1 MIKTTGF
8 LLVFSCFVCL
18 HGLGQSFMQS
28 AGVTI
33 SVMHTNGTV
42 DNGNQSLTFA
52 FSNVTYFPKLS
63 FAETENTSLSIG
75 APVSIGIGRSSNLSA
90 DGSSGLYWGFD
101 APMVLD
107 FNIGAKSTRENED
120 KFGGYFG
127 GGFGYSHSSW
137 SFDGYSDFKAN
148 SYGPIIRGG
157 VRFGFP
163 SANLGM
169 TIGLSYKIGLE
180 TEKFR
185 TFGLALLLDF

>member
-1 MIKTTGF
+1 MIKVTGF
-8 LLVFSCFVCL
+8 LIVFSFFICMNGF
-18 HGLGQSFMQS
+18 GQSFMQS
-28 AGVTI
+28 AGFTI
-33 SVMHTNGTV
+33 NVMHTNGSAS
-42 DNGNQSLTFA
+42 NGNQSLTFA
-52 FSNVTYFPKLS
+52 FSNLTYFPKLS
-63 FAETENTSLSIG
+63 FAETESSSLSIG
-75 APVSIGIGRSSNLSA
+75 APLSVGIGRSSNLSA

-137 SFDGYSDFKAN
+137 TYYGYTDFKAN

-163 SANLGM
+163 SANLGV

-180 TEKFR
+180 TEKYG
-185 TFGLALLLDF
+185 TYGLALLADF